1 MHEPVA
7 RRRRRRRRHPCRRH
21 PLLVLLMVLLALVSE
36 ACQAAAVDRLLV
48 LPLPL
53 PASVVVEP

>member
-7 RRRRRRRRHPCRRH
+7 RRRRRRRRRH